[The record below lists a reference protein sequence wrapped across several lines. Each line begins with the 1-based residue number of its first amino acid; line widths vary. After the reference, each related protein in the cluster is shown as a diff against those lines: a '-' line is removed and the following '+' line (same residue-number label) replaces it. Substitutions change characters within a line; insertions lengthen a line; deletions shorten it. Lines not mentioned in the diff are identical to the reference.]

1 MPEGFLTAL
10 SAVMNVLFLV
20 GGIYIY
26 LSLVRQVAART
37 STGIDEPEATLGW
50 PDVFLAVLLAALFAF
65 SVAAGSASG
74 EKLTMGT
81 RELVANGLISAAIFV
96 FVAAFLKIRGLN
108 LSALAGFNRFGFW
121 RTLVTGVVLLF
132 AAYPLIFLADLLS
145 QRVLGGTTS
154 KQGIVELFNDSQTI
168 QQRVLIIVLAV
179 VIAPMVEEFVFRFY
193 LYGVMRKY
201 VGRFAGLVANALLFA
216 AVHGHVPSAAPLFVL
231 GACFTLAYEWSGSIL
246 VAMTM
251 HALFN
256 SLTLT
261 RSRFRKR
268 SGNEPA
274 RAGRRPAVAARSA
287 RPASEPRGRCRS
299 RG

>member
-1 MPEGFLTAL
+1 MPEGFLTFL
-10 SAVMNVLFLV
+10 SAVTNVLFLM

-26 LSLVRQVAART
+26 LALVRQINART
-37 STGIDEPEATLGW
+37 NTGVEEPQATLGL
-50 PDVFLAVLLAALFAF
+50 PDVLLAVLLAALFAF
-65 SVAAGSASG
+65 SVAAGTSSG

-81 RELVANGLISAAIFV
+81 RELIANGLISAAIFV
-96 FVAAFLKIRGLN
+96 FVAAFLKIRGLD
-108 LSALAGFNRFGFW
+108 LAALGGFNRFGFW
-121 RTLVTGVVLLF
+121 RTLVTGLVLLF

-201 VGRFAGLVANALLFA
+201 VGRFAGLVANSLLFA

-231 GACFTLAYEWSGSIL
+231 GVCFTLAYEWSGSIL

-261 RSRFRKR
+261 ALAFPETL
-268 SGNEPA
+268 GQ
-274 RAGRRPAVAARSA
+274 
-287 RPASEPRGRCRS
+287 
-299 RG
+299 